1 MKQLLWASLF
11 ALFLGACGG
20 GGGGSTYTPP
30 SLIKIDEQN
39 ADAAV
44 VTSLESMGIRGI
56 GDIILPTGASYSSA
70 KNIPMVAKFA
80 KTVTTSSPSYV
91 VESIDPVCPFGGSYT
106 VSSDGSTVVFYECG
120 VEENVTIDGTIKAI
134 NDTTLEF
141 IDLTVIDLNDDITT
155 YFSSA
160 TISAPSETEFS
171 ATISGYATDGMNR
184 VDYERYTV
192 TASNITELGAIYT
205 FNGYIKTD
213 CLGGWI
219 QIKTIQAI
227 PIPNSDECPTQG
239 EISVIGESSEV
250 NVKIN
255 ENESIT
261 ITLNGEPH
269 KVYETCNDIPSL
281 DDVCPLQPL

>member
-20 GGGGSTYTPP
+20 GGGSSYTPP

-39 ADAAV
+39 AEAAV

-56 GDIILPTGASYSSA
+56 GDIILPTASASYAA
-70 KNIPMVAKFA
+70 KNISMVSKSAKSVS
-80 KTVTTSSPSYV
+80 TVLPSYV
-91 VESIDPVCPFGGSYT
+91 IESTDPVCPFGGSYT
-106 VSSDGSTVVFYECG
+106 VSSDGTTLVFYDCG

-192 TASNITELGAIYT
+192 TATSITESGAIYT

-227 PIPNSDECPTQG
+227 PIPNSDVCPTQG

-255 ENESIT
+255 FDTSIT
-261 ITLNGEPH
+261 ITLNGEPYY
-269 KVYETCNDIPSL
+269 VYETCNTIPSL
-281 DDVCPLQPL
+281 DEVCPLLPI